1 MKVKEILQLDGT
13 IVFFAKIIFLK
24 KKSASYTIV
33 EESPLEKDN
42 FWTFFAKLR
51 AVKKKIDDYLITSI
65 SVEKVMTKL
74 SRPKK
79 VSNLS

>member
-1 MKVKEILQLDGT
+1 MTGQS
-13 IVFFAKIIFLK
+13 FFFRKIIFLK
-24 KKSASYTIV
+24 KTRKKSANYIIV
-33 EESPLEKDN
+33 EESPVEKDN

-51 AVKKKIDDYLITSI
+51 VVKKKIDDYLITSI